1 VASSVIAAE
10 PAASPL
16 NEARTSHVLA
26 VIPARFAA
34 QRFPGKP
41 LAMLWGKPMLQHVWE
56 HARRVP
62 GIDELVIAT
71 DDERIATAAAR
82 WGASVEMTSA
92 DCTSGTDRVAEVAR
106 RRRDSHIILNIQG
119 DEPELD
125 SDAVGRLVAVMR
137 AEPGVTMGTL
147 AHAEPDEAAMSAPDV
162 VKVGVDDDG
171 FAVCFT
177 RRWPVPEPHGTVLR
191 HVGVYAFTCDF
202 LLEFASWPPGRLEQD
217 ERLEQLRAVERGVRI
232 RVVTG
237 SRPFAGVDTPEQL
250 EALERRGPRP

>member
-1 VASSVIAAE
+1 MSG
-10 PAASPL
+10 
-16 NEARTSHVLA
+16 TSDMGPRHALA
-26 VIPARFAA
+26 VIPARFGA

-41 LAMLWGKPMLQHVWE
+41 LANLWGKPILRHVWE
-56 HARRVP
+56 RARQAR

-71 DDERIATAAAR
+71 DDARIANAAR
-82 WGASVEMTSA
+82 EWGARVEMTSP
-92 DCTSGTDRVAEVAR
+92 DCASGTDRVAEVAR
-106 RRRDSHIILNIQG
+106 SRPEAGLALNIQG

-125 SDAVGRLVAVMR
+125 FDAVGRLIEAMR
-137 AEPGVTMGTL
+137 AEPAVKMGTL
-147 AHAEPDEAAMSAPDV
+147 AHAEHNAAAMTAPDV

-191 HVGVYAFTCDF
+191 HVGVYAFTRDF